1 MTDTRIRRFH
11 ETDEHGRLARTA
23 YVTDLATLPPSH
35 PDTKW
40 EEDLQFEEAQEL
52 RENPTL
58 RIVFEEARTHGY
70 AVVG

>member
-1 MTDTRIRRFH
+1 MIDNRIRKFH
-11 ETDEHGRLARTA
+11 ETDEHGRLARTV
-23 YVTDLATLPPSH
+23 YVTDQATLPPPH
-35 PDTKW
+35 PNTRW
-40 EEDLQFEEAQEL
+40 NEDLEFEEAQEL

>member
-1 MTDTRIRRFH
+1 MTDSRIRRFH
-11 ETDEHGRLARTA
+11 EADAHGRLARTA
-23 YVTDLATLPPSH
+23 YVTDLAALPPPH
-35 PDTKW
+35 PNTRW
-40 EEDLQFEEAQEL
+40 NEDLQFEEAQEL

>member
-1 MTDTRIRRFH
+1 MTDIRIRRFQ
-11 ETDEHGRLARTA
+11 ETDEYGRLARTA
-23 YVTDLATLPPSH
+23 YVTDLATLPPPH
-35 PDTKW
+35 PSTSWK
-40 EEDLQFEEAQEL
+40 EDPHFDEARDL

>member
-1 MTDTRIRRFH
+1 MTDIRIRKFH
-11 ETDEHGRLARTA
+11 ETDDHGRLARMA
-23 YVTDLATLPPSH
+23 YVTDKVALPPPH
-35 PDTKW
+35 PNTRW
-40 EEDLQFEEAQEL
+40 NEDLQFEEAQEL